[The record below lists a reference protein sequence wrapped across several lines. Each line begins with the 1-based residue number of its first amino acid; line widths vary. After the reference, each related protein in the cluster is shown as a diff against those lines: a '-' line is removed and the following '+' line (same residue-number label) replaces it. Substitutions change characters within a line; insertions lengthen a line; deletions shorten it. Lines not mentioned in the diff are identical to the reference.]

1 MTNRRL
7 FYMIASG
14 FVCSDKKIG
23 KKCRIICLIPKLHNM
38 PSMQSA
44 VSNSGLHGRW
54 DNCNIRC
61 DFGL

>member
-44 VSNSGLHGRW
+44 VGNRGYYVTVL
-54 DNCNIRC
+54 
-61 DFGL
+61 